1 MSEERFMDKIIE
13 VCLRRGFVNPT
24 AEIYGGAG
32 GFYDYGPLGTLMRQ
46 KIIDLWRQSFVLD
59 EDNIFEVAGS
69 VLLPEAVFKASGH
82 LDSFEDPL
90 VQCEQCNSMFKA
102 DTIIKDATSQIAE
115 GLSLDEL
122 DKIISKNNISCPNC
136 KGTLSKT
143 REFNLMFK
151 TEIGPTGG
159 INGYLRPETAQNIF
173 INFKRL
179 VNFMRNKLPF
189 GIAQMGSS
197 FRNEISPRNFLI
209 RGREFEQMEI
219 EMFYDHDKE
228 NEHPRFHEVADIEIN
243 VVTREMQEKGWDEP
257 LKVTTEAA
265 VEEKLIP
272 NQYLAYYL
280 AMETEM
286 LQAMGVPEDSFW
298 FRHMQDNEAPH
309 YSAGNF
315 DLEAD
320 LSIGHMEIIGN
331 ALRTDYDL
339 QKHAKATNS
348 NFEIA
353 MPDGKKVVPHVC
365 EPSLGVG
372 RIFYTVLEK
381 CFREDNR
388 GWTWFQFPPVV
399 APLEVA
405 VFPLMKKDGLAEL
418 AQEIHQELK
427 DAGYLSFYD
436 ESGKIGKRYARADE
450 IGIPYCVTVDYDS
463 LKEYSVTIR
472 DRDTMKQIKLP
483 LEDLEIALG
492 ELMDGEADFD
502 EFKEFEQIEK

>member
-13 VCLRRGFVNPT
+13 VCLRRGFVSPT

-59 EDNIFEVAGS
+59 EDNIFEIAGS
-69 VLLPEAVFKASGH
+69 TMLPESVFKASGH
-82 LDSFEDPL
+82 LDSFDDPL
-90 VQCEQCNSMFKA
+90 IQCEKCKSMFKA
-102 DTIIKDATSQIAE
+102 DDTIKRITGTSAE

-122 DKIISKNNISCPNC
+122 DKIIAENKIECPSC
-136 KGTLSKT
+136 KGPLSKA
-143 REFNLMFK
+143 RDFNLMFK
-151 TEIGPTGG
+151 TEIGSTGG
-159 INGYLRPETAQNIF
+159 IKGYLRPETAQNIF

-179 VNFMRNKLPF
+179 ANFMRNKLPF
-189 GIAQMGSS
+189 GIAQMGSA

-219 EMFYDHDKE
+219 EMFYDPAKE
-228 NEHPRFHEVADIEIN
+228 NEHPRFQEVADIEIN
-243 VVTREMQEKGWDEP
+243 IVTREMQEKGW
-257 LKVTTEAA
+257 
-265 VEEKLIP
+265 EKLLKITAEKAVDDGIIP

-280 AMETEM
+280 AMETLLLKEF
-286 LQAMGVPEDSFW
+286 GIPEDDFW
-298 FRHMQDNEAPH
+298 FRHMQDHEAPH

-315 DLEAD
+315 DLEAN

-348 NFEIA
+348 AFEIVS
-353 MPDGKKVVPHVC
+353 PDGKKIVPHVC

-381 CFREDNR
+381 CYREDER
-388 GWTWFQFPPVV
+388 GWSWFQFPPPI

-418 AQEIHQELK
+418 AQEIHNELK
-427 DAGYLSFYD
+427 DAGYLSYYD

-463 LKEYSVTIR
+463 LKEFSITIR

-483 LEDLEIALG
+483 IEDLEIALG
-492 ELMDGEADFD
+492 ELMDEEAGFEEFTTGE
-502 EFKEFEQIEK
+502 K